1 MRKVSQNPV
10 RDPTLR
16 SGEGT
21 INLSNGFRKACGRFA
36 RDNVPLDTN
45 QAPVYA
51 GMTCRKWERQIG
63 RLAKSGKDALHWR
76 SFSTALG
83 KVLDGRGRLLFGAT
97 RAARSASDH
106 SIEVCDGRSQAH
118 RALTGRGQ
126 KGDCGGHK

>member
-1 MRKVSQNPV
+1 
-10 RDPTLR
+10 
-16 SGEGT
+16 
-21 INLSNGFRKACGRFA
+21 
-36 RDNVPLDTN
+36 
-45 QAPVYA
+45 VYA

-118 RALTGRGQ
+118 RALTGRGK